1 MMTSSYFLLVALGLL
16 LYVCQSSF
24 GQEHSCDPDAAP
36 HPEGTCGPE
45 LSERHEELC
54 EKEESLHGGTDN
66 TRKKRGRAS
75 PLRKRRGFLS
85 MLKTRV
91 KRNEAFPLQRAVSG
105 MACEC
110 CNNKCTDEEVTEYCP
125 PLTESSG

>member
-24 GQEHSCDPDAAP
+24 GREHLCEPEDPP
-36 HPEGTCGPE
+36 HPQGKCGAE
-45 LSERHEELC
+45 LYNHYVESCEE
-54 EKEESLHGGTDN
+54 EEAEQ
-66 TRKKRGRAS
+66 TRTYYAWKKRGRAS

-85 MLKTRV
+85 MLKTR
-91 KRNEAFPLQRAVSG
+91 F
-105 MACEC
+105 MAPSRGIVCEC
-110 CNNKCTDEEVTEYCP
+110 CQNHCTEEEITEYCP